1 MKLARI
7 LLAGALVPA
16 ACGPVEDDKS
26 DRFNG
31 SSSEA
36 PLAGAE
42 TKDGDEQSADATRK
56 GNDDEDDL
64 DSGAVSNASE
74 PGDVPSAED
83 DLDAPGAS
91 GDLPGDETAEPGDE
105 IAEEP
110 APAPTENDIFRG
122 LPDGMDQM
130 KVICARPGR
139 DKVRQVFCGPNPPTV
154 TSLVELQTALGL
166 GFAAPQTTGRGNN
179 GRNGNPGF
187 AITGHSSSLVARF
200 VSAIN
205 PRIIL
210 FTPNN
215 TNDFVSLGF
224 VRGEQFAEII
234 ANDPDTDVA
243 AFFLVK
249 FEQACGEE
257 CKPGD
262 LLTPAVEKNWTKF
275 TLYEDTDIKNT
286 VADCM
291 QCHQPAGPGTP
302 KMLRMQELRNPWTH
316 FFRNNTGGG
325 QALIADFQAAHGTTE
340 DYGGIPA
347 AQITSS
353 EPAIL
358 ETFVRNNGFGNQPNE
373 FPTATIERQ
382 VRASSAAQPAD
393 NSTPGVSAAWTNIYN
408 QARAG
413 NVIAVPYHDVKVTDP
428 TKLAAMTAAYKA
440 VQAGTMPQAELPD
453 IRDVFLDSRAHEMG
467 FGVQPGSTA
476 QEILMQACAQCH
488 NSRLD
493 QTITRAR
500 FNVDLSTMDRAEK
513 DLAIQR
519 LKLTKHD
526 PKRMPPER
534 FRTLTD
540 AEIQSL
546 IELLQQ

>member
-16 ACGPVEDDKS
+16 ACGPVEDDNS

-42 TKDGDEQSADATRK
+42 TKDGDEPSADARGK
-56 GNDDEDDL
+56 DNDDDRE
-64 DSGAVSNASE
+64 SGSVSDESE
-74 PGDVPSAED
+74 PDGATSAQEDV
-83 DLDAPGAS
+83 DAPGE
-91 GDLPGDETAEPGDE
+91 LPDDDTAEPGDE

-110 APAPTENDIFRG
+110 APAPSEKDVFRG

-130 KVICARPGR
+130 KVVCARPGR

-205 PRIIL
+205 PRIIM

-215 TNDFVSLGF
+215 TTDFVSLGF

-257 CKPGD
+257 CTPGD

-286 VADCM
+286 VADCL
-291 QCHQPAGPGTP
+291 QCHQPNGPGTP

-353 EPAIL
+353 EPANL
-358 ETFVRNNGFGNQPNE
+358 ETFIRNNGFGNQPAE
-373 FPTATIERQ
+373 FPTGTIEQQ
-382 VRASSAAQPAD
+382 VRNSSPAQPAD

-428 TKLAAMTAAYKA
+428 AKLSAMTAAYKA
-440 VQAGTMPQAELPD
+440 VQAGSMPQAELPD
-453 IRDVFLDSRAHEMG
+453 IREVFLDSRAHEMG

-488 NSRLD
+488 NSKLD
-493 QTITRAR
+493 QTLTRAR
-500 FNVDLSTMDRAEK
+500 FNVDLTRMDRAEK
-513 DLAIQR
+513 DIAIQR

-534 FRTLTD
+534 FRSLTD

-546 IELLQQ
+546 IQLLQQ